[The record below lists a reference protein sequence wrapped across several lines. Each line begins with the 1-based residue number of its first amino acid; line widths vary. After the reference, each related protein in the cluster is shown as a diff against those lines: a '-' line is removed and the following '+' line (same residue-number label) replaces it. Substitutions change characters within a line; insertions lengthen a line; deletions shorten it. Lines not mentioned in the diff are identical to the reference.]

1 MFIHWN
7 IINCC
12 LVLQVSSQGVRWG
25 ELSQKREGQRN
36 SHVCLCALA
45 LALIAGRNRSLEA
58 RGVESSSHTAT
69 NDSANKRNDLL
80 RAVFECGVIAAKA
93 EAKAETAHR
102 VTLGGEAKSTLGYA
116 TSRGYSIKMAEL
128 EERAKQPKGS
138 RAGLWPIPAATTVG
152 AAYGR
157 AQARARA
164 RVRAGAAPFA

>member
-80 RAVFECGVIAAKA
+80 RAVFECGVIAAKGGLPVSRSLPDDMRRGEVKTIA
-93 EAKAETAHR
+93 GQQVQEHKDG
-102 VTLGGEAKSTLGYA
+102 TLTTMTGRPVVRNDRDREKFIARHYDATGERYVHN
-116 TSRGYSIKMAEL
+116 
-128 EERAKQPKGS
+128 P
-138 RAGLWPIPAATTVG
+138 
-152 AAYGR
+152 
-157 AQARARA
+157 
-164 RVRAGAAPFA
+164 